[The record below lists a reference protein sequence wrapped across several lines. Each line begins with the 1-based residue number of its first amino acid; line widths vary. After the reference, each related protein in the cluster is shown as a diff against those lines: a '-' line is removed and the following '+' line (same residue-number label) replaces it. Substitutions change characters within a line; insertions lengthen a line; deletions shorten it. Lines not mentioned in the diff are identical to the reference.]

1 MSESALVPSSKNARA
16 PIQKADWLANQIEWH
31 FRYVPVGLSP
41 KLSMQPGR
49 ARLDAQLTVT
59 PIGIVYETFSRL
71 IDSNLGP
78 SRSGSSKDHL
88 TPFAEPVF
96 KPFGRTNA
104 LFMGAMGALSNTT
117 SDCKT

>member
-1 MSESALVPSSKNARA
+1 MGESAFVPSSKNARA

-71 IDSNLGP
+71 TDSNLGP

-88 TPFAEPVF
+88 TPFAEPRVQTF
-96 KPFGRTNA
+96 RANQRAFYGRHGR
-104 LFMGAMGALSNTT
+104 L
-117 SDCKT
+117 K